1 MLSFAPWQVGL
12 FAVYA
17 IAITSIACYLLIA
30 GDPARQPKA
39 PPIGRAPEFDHDGDI
54 IAVAE
59 LGLAERPEL
68 ADDTEAVARTVGVTD
83 ALTDT
88 FTRTESAGWGTA
100 DAGQTWTVTAGTT
113 DFTPAGSTLA
123 RIEVERLLIEIDR
136 CVECY
141 RHGQDITK
149 DAPKERP

>member
-17 IAITSIACYLLIA
+17 IAITTIACYLLIA

-39 PPIGRAPEFDHDGDI
+39 PPTGQAPEFDHDGDI

-59 LGLAERPEL
+59 QGLAERPEL
-68 ADDTEAVARTVGVTD
+68 VDDTEAVARTILALEDVARLRALAARD
-83 ALTDT
+83 ARQVAKHDVL
-88 FTRTESAGWGTA
+88 
-100 DAGQTWTVTAGTT
+100 
-113 DFTPAGSTLA
+113 L
-123 RIEVERLLIEIDR
+123 VEIYKAQAYSRFGD
-136 CVECY
+136 
-141 RHGQDITK
+141 DITK

>member
-1 MLSFAPWQVGL
+1 MILHLPVLL
-12 FAVYA
+12 FAVIVIY
-17 IAITSIACYLLIA
+17 TVSISWVFGYLLL
-30 GDPARQPKA
+30 GDIQRRRRKAKRGRPA
-39 PPIGRAPEFDHDGDI
+39 DHDAAI
-54 IAVAE
+54 LAVAQE
-59 LGLAERPEL
+59 CLATAPEL
-68 ADDTEAVARTVGVTD
+68 ADDGEVVAWTVD

-100 DAGQTWTVTAGTT
+100 DAGQGWTVTGGRTG
-113 DFTPAGSTLA
+113 GSRLA